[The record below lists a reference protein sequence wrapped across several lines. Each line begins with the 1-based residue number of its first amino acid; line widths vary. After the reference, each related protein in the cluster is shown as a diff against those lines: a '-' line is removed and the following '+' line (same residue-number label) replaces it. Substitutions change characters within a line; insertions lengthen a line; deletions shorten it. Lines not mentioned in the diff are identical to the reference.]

1 LKNSRRAIQKMTRK
15 TCHRGF
21 TLIELMIVVA
31 IVGILAAL
39 AYPSYE
45 DYIRRTKRAEAQA
58 TLQDIALKQQQMLL
72 DTRSYAANLPALG
85 IVVPTSVLPRY
96 TVTLVVGTAAVPTFT
111 ATATPINGQVSDTC
125 GALTLAQNGAKTPDN
140 CW

>member
-1 LKNSRRAIQKMTRK
+1 MTKK
-15 TCHRGF
+15 TTKTPRDRGF
-21 TLIELMIVVA
+21 TLIELMVVVA
-31 IVGILAAL
+31 IVGILAAI

-45 DYIRRTKRAEAQA
+45 DYVRRTKRAEAQA

-72 DTRSYAANLPALG
+72 DTRSYAATLPALG

-96 TVTLVVGTAAVPTFT
+96 TVTLVVGTAAFPTFT
-111 ATATPINGQVSDTC
+111 ATATPINGQVSDAC
-125 GALTLAQNGAKTPDN
+125 GALTLAQNGTKTPDT